1 MMETNGRGI
10 PLRPSERIPTFA
22 TSHAPLLN
30 EAWDYS
36 RNRYQQIEAAIS
48 QSMPEFVAC
57 TAVSGS
63 LARMEAH
70 QHSDIDLM
78 IVIDDRAI
86 KVTDGEATRTFDQAW
101 HQLDALGAIRPKPGG
116 IFSQCVRWNDL
127 IDPSAKGRVDES
139 IVTFG
144 HRIQLLMD
152 AQPVTSPGLFCELQ
166 SEILDWYSET
176 RLASIF
182 DEPGPFHWLWHD
194 AQRYWRSLRS
204 RTCWLN
210 AHDTAK
216 SIALNVKLRSSRLM
230 LVFAFL
236 STLHQQQKPH
246 QSTATTINGIQRTLT
261 LTPAERL
268 FGTPESVPGLTS
280 WEVIWTYLQQSANH
294 PAAHL
299 PTPVKDALAQLAQ
312 SIDQSLTTHG
322 WGSHNRHWLM

>member
-1 MMETNGRGI
+1 METNGRSV
-10 PLRPSERIPTFA
+10 PLRPSERVPTFD

-30 EAWDYS
+30 EAWEYS
-36 RNRYQQIEAAIS
+36 RNRYQQIEAAIRKT
-48 QSMPEFVAC
+48 MPDFVAC

-86 KVTDGEATRTFDQAW
+86 KVSDREATRTFDEAW
-101 HQLDALGAIRPKPGG
+101 NQLDAFGAVRPKPGG
-116 IFSQCVRWNDL
+116 IFSQCVRWKDL
-127 IDPSAKGRVDES
+127 TDPSAKGRVDES

-144 HRIQLLMD
+144 HRIQLLLD
-152 AQPVTSPGLFCELQ
+152 TQPVTSPGPFCELQ
-166 SEILDWYSET
+166 SDILDWYSET

-182 DEPGPFHWLWHD
+182 DEPGPFHWLWQD
-194 AQRYWRSLRS
+194 VQRDWRSLRS

-216 SIALNVKLRSSRLM
+216 SVALNVKLRSSRLM
-230 LVFAFL
+230 LIFAFL
-236 STLHQQQKPH
+236 STLHQQQTP
-246 QSTATTINGIQRTLT
+246 QQPTATVIREIQCALT

-268 FGTPESVPGLTS
+268 FGTAELAPGLTS
-280 WEVIWTYLQQSANH
+280 WEEIWAYLQQSANR

-299 PTPVKDALAQLAQ
+299 PTPIKHALAQLAQ
-312 SIDQSLTTHG
+312 SIEQSITTHG
-322 WGSHNRHWLM
+322 RASHHRNWLM